1 MQLLTFD
8 SVGAFAVL
16 LLCLCAVT
24 LCLFAP
30 LVSAGGRVLSLSAA
44 TQGAKVELAFSD
56 AASATTKADSDV
68 AKTLSYPGEMPG
80 DLSFDGSKHMR
91 LKLTT
96 PKEYTPKSAFVQFV
110 SKQTGQ
116 SALFLLKSDGGQVY
130 TLKQSLGSSELIES
144 LSGSGAYDIIV
155 VYGDA
160 GVERAVEWK
169 VATIDLTLAPSGK
182 ADYAAQ
188 FALRPE
194 IHHLFRTPDPRPMKI
209 IPLFFTLAVLAP
221 FAGLLIALSQSGVK
235 FALPTNPSEFL
246 YATVFQAS
254 ILAILLSF
262 ALYWLS
268 LNIFQA
274 LALSAVCGG
283 VAVFSGT
290 GALRLLHQRTSA
302 RKEGA
307 KEE

>member
-1 MQLLTFD
+1 ML
-8 SVGAFAVL
+8 SV
-16 LLCLCAVT
+16 
-24 LCLFAP
+24 
-30 LVSAGGRVLSLSAA
+30 SDA
-44 TQGAKVELAFSD
+44 TKGAKVELTFSD
-56 AASATTKADSDV
+56 AASGTTKGDSDIS
-68 AKTLSYPGEMPG
+68 KTLSYPNEMTGE
-80 DLSFDGSKHMR
+80 LSFDGSKHMR

-96 PKEYTPKSAFVQFV
+96 PKDYSPKSAFVQFV
-110 SKQTGQ
+110 SKSSGQ

-144 LSGSGAYDIIV
+144 LSGSGAYDVNV

-160 GVERAVEWK
+160 AVERGVEWK
-169 VATIDLTLAPSGK
+169 VATIELTLAPSGK
-182 ADYAAQ
+182 VDHAAQ

-235 FALPTNPSEFL
+235 FALPSNPSEFL

-290 GALRLLHQRTSA
+290 GALRLLHQRTTA
-302 RKEGA
+302 RNAA